1 VERAQNF
8 WRRCAG
14 LVIGF
19 INRYQYDIF
28 FRTETHII
36 GLQLVLA
43 LLTLAIVLV
52 GFNFFYR
59 DIVGILLERLSQNIE
74 TRTISEAT
82 EIIIGELEYA
92 KLRALIVLATVII
105 MLKVVFGYFIAG
117 ATLKP
122 ARTTL
127 AAQKQF
133 IGNIAHELRTPLSI
147 IKTNIEIAMLD
158 TIKDPEIETM
168 LKSNVE
174 ELDRINSLINNL
186 VSMNSLLN
194 LEPIEFKRVDLGMVI
209 DGAVEKLTDYANR
222 RNITI
227 TLEKESP
234 RMVKGNAVALEQ
246 IAMNLLKNAIAYT
259 PQGGKIFV
267 TVAPDYHHH
276 VKLVVRDTGVGIEER
291 DLMHIFEPFYRA
303 DRSRTRE
310 SGGSGLGLTIVN
322 EIVKLHHGKIMI
334 RSALK
339 KGTTVT
345 VLIPKA
351 EAETKRLRTI

>member
-1 VERAQNF
+1 MEKVQTF
-8 WRRCAG
+8 WRRCVG

-28 FRTETHII
+28 FRTETHVI
-36 GLQLVLA
+36 GLQLLLA
-43 LLTLAIVLV
+43 LLTLTFVLV
-52 GFNFFYR
+52 GFHFFYN
-59 DIVGILLERLSQNIE
+59 DITSILLENLSSNIDNAS
-74 TRTISEAT
+74 IP
-82 EIIIGELEYA
+82 EIAGVIMTKLQYA
-92 KLRALIVLATVII
+92 KLRSLIMIAIVII
-105 MLKVVFGYFIAG
+105 IIKLVFGYFIAG
-117 ATLKP
+117 VTLKP
-122 ARTTL
+122 ARSTL
-127 AAQKQF
+127 SAQKQF

-158 TIKDPEIETM
+158 PIKDPEIEAM

-174 ELDRINSLINNL
+174 ELDRINTLINNL

-194 LEPIEFKRVDLGMVI
+194 LEPIEFKRVDLGMVV
-209 DGAVEKLTDYANR
+209 DGAIEKLTDYANR
-222 RNITI
+222 RGII
-227 TLEKESP
+227 VTLEKEAP

-246 IAMNLLKNAIAYT
+246 ISMNLLKNAIAYT

-267 TVAPDYHHH
+267 TVAPDYHNH